1 MALKL
6 PKLKSVN
13 EVTKKNKKKKI
24 LLLSDDLR
32 MSSGVGT
39 MSREFVLGTAH
50 HYDWVQ
56 IGGAIEHPDNGK
68 VVDMRDALKDELG
81 LEDGYLKVYP
91 TNGYGN
97 PEMLRE
103 IMNIEKP
110 DAILHYTDP
119 RFWTWLY
126 DMEHE
131 VRQQCP
137 IFYYNIWDD
146 LPYPMWNEP
155 YYESCDLIM
164 NISKQTCAIVDEVS
178 KRKPRTD
185 WDSTYVP
192 HGINTKSFYPIPP
205 LHEEYE
211 EMIELKK
218 KIFSIQNP
226 DDIEFVLFYN
236 NRNIRRKMT
245 SDALLAFQEFRN
257 RIPEEKRDK
266 VAFLLHTQPRDENGT
281 DLPRLVRHLMPECNI
296 TFSQDKL
303 SSKQLNQLYNIA
315 DVTINIASNEGFG
328 LGTAESLVAGTP
340 IIVNVTGG
348 LQDHCGFA
356 IDGKYLTPEDY
367 KNGIKSLHDWRKWE
381 NNKDLTHGEW
391 VKPVW
396 PRTRSLQGSIPTPY
410 ILDDRTDWIDVSDAI
425 EDWFNTSHEERE
437 RVGELGRQ
445 YAHLEEVGF
454 TAENMCGRFI
464 KDMDKAFKV
473 WKPRKR
479 YEIKGV

>member
-1 MALKL
+1 M
-6 PKLKSVN
+6 
-13 EVTKKNKKKKI
+13 KKKKI
-24 LLLSDDLR
+24 LLFSDDMR

-39 MSREFVLGTAH
+39 MSREIIVGTAH
-50 HYDWVQ
+50 HFDWVQ
-56 IGGAIEHPDNGK
+56 VGGAIKHPEEGQMFDLSEDINKEQGIDNANVK
-68 VVDMRDALKDELG
+68 VFPVS
-81 LEDGYLKVYP
+81 
-91 TNGYGN
+91 GYGN
-97 PEMLRE
+97 PDILRQMINME
-103 IMNIEKP
+103 QP
-110 DAILHYTDP
+110 DAIMIYTDP
-119 RFWTWLY
+119 RFWIWLFH
-126 DMEHE
+126 MEHE
-131 VRQQCP
+131 IRQNIP

-146 LPYPMWNEP
+146 LPAPQYNQN

-164 NISKQTCAIVDEVS
+164 NISKQTCALVDEVC

-192 HGINTKSFYPIPP
+192 HGINTKQFYPIPP

-281 DLPRLVRHLMPECNI
+281 DLPRLVKHLMPECNI

-348 LQDHCGFA
+348 MQDQCGFKVN
-356 IDGKYLTPEDY
+356 GEYLTYKDY
-367 KNGIKSLHDWRKWE
+367 GTIGSLHDWRLWQD
-381 NNKDLTHGEW
+381 NKALTHGEW

-396 PRTRSLQGSIPTPY
+396 PKSRSLQGSPPTPY
-410 ILDDRTDWIDVSDAI
+410 IFDDRCDWVDAAESI
-425 EDWFNTSHEERE
+425 KHFYNMSKEERQE
-437 RVGELGRQ
+437 C
-445 YAHLEEVGF
+445 GF
-454 TAENMCGRFI
+454 KGHEFVSSDDAQMSARHMCQLFIDHMNTAFE
-464 KDMDKAFKV
+464 K
-473 WKPRKR
+473 WTPRER
-479 YEIKGV
+479 YEVYKV

>member
-1 MALKL
+1 MA
-6 PKLKSVN
+6 
-13 EVTKKNKKKKI
+13 KKKI

-39 MSREFVLGTAH
+39 MSKEFVIGTIQ

-56 IGGAIEHPDNGK
+56 VGGAITHPDQGK
-68 VVDMRDALKDELG
+68 VINMDETIRNETGIKDASLTI
-81 LEDGYLKVYP
+81 YP
-91 TNGYGN
+91 TNGYGSQD
-97 PEMLRE
+97 LIRE
-103 IMNIEKP
+103 VLKRENP

-119 RFWTWLY
+119 RFWGWLY
-126 DMEHE
+126 EMEHE
-131 VRQQCP
+131 IRQEIP

-146 LPYPMWNEP
+146 WPAPQYNEN
-155 YYESCDLIM
+155 YYESCDLMM
-164 NISKQTCAIVDEVS
+164 NISKQTCAIVDEVAVN
-178 KRKPRTD
+178 KPRTD
-185 WDSTYVP
+185 WDSTYIP
-192 HGINTKSFYPIPP
+192 HGINTDLFYPIPP
-205 LHEEYE
+205 LHKEYE
-211 EMIELKK
+211 EMMEMKK
-218 KIFSIQNP
+218 RIFSIENP

-257 RIPEEKRDK
+257 RLPEEKKDK
-266 VAFLLHTQPRDENGT
+266 VAFLMHTQPRDENGT
-281 DLPRLVRHLMPECNI
+281 DLPRLVRHLMPECNVV
-296 TFSQDKL
+296 FSQNKL
-303 SSKQLNQLYNIA
+303 DSKQLNQLYNIA

-356 IDGKYLTPEDY
+356 IDGKYLTSEDY
-367 KNGIKSLHDWRKWE
+367 KKIKSLHDWRKWE

-396 PRTRSLQGSIPTPY
+396 PKTRALQGSVPTPY
-410 ILDDRTDWIDVSDAI
+410 IFDDRADWIDVADNI
-425 EDWFNTSHEERE
+425 EDWFNTPHEERE
-437 RVGELGRQ
+437 IVGELGRQ
-445 YAHLEEVGF
+445 YAHLDKVGF

-464 KDMDKAFKV
+464 KDMDKAFEM

-479 YEIKGV
+479 YEIRGV